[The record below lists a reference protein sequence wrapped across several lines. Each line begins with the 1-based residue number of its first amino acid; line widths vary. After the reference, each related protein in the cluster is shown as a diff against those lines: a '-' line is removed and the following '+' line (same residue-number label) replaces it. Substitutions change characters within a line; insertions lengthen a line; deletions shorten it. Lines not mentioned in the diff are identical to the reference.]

1 VKWFELLPDV
11 VAVCG
16 RSIDE
21 MGIVASGAGRLGSA
35 APQRTVSSVAGRTCD
50 DPGPYAM
57 ALKPQST
64 DLLDVHS
71 VIADR
76 RSIIA
81 ASRAQEPTT
90 TVRAGDV
97 ELARRLQER
106 GGRIVYTPLMT
117 RLASP
122 SR

>member
-1 VKWFELLPDV
+1 
-11 VAVCG
+11 
-16 RSIDE
+16 
-21 MGIVASGAGRLGSA
+21 
-35 APQRTVSSVAGRTCD
+35 
-50 DPGPYAM
+50 M